1 MKLNQSRVFPVIMI
15 LIFGI
20 VNIFVPNGAVQ
31 ATGGFQASAEET
43 TQIDKF
49 VETMMD
55 KLQLPGVAIGIVRG
69 DQPLYLKGY
78 GVTGPQGQPV
88 TAQTPF
94 ILGSSTK
101 SFTALAIIQLVE
113 QGKVD
118 LEAPVRDYLP
128 QFEIADRE
136 ASGKILV
143 KHLLNQNS
151 GLSTYTGRLGF
162 AGTEPTIEELIRGFK
177 DTPLSEPVG
186 TTYQYS
192 NANYDILGGIVQ
204 SVSGMSYADY
214 VRKNIF
220 ELLDMKNSFTS
231 TLAAKKH
238 GLASGYQSIFGYMF
252 PTEQPDN
259 PSMLA
264 SAYLISSAEDMAH
277 YLISQLNDGNF
288 GDSSVASAESI
299 RRMHEPAVPD
309 PTINGHYG
317 MGWEIADGVVR
328 HQGDIENFHSSMV
341 LDGDTGIIVLINAHD
356 YLVRGGKFEM
366 ITDGI
371 RDILHG
377 RQPQT
382 DVGSV
387 MGTHL
392 ILDLVCLAVAVLLG
406 ISVVRLFKRKVRI
419 ACTPL
424 RNLLFVLFLLLFN
437 FAIPVVV
444 LYGAGRFVASWRVVC
459 SFLPG
464 LGHLVFLLCILAL
477 GIGVVKLILFVGNLR
492 RVIRI

>member
-1 MKLNQSRVFPVIMI
+1 MKSNRSKIFPVIMI

-20 VNIFVPNGAVQ
+20 VNIFGPNANVQ

-43 TQIDKF
+43 AQIDKF

-78 GVTGPQGQPV
+78 GVADPQGQPV

-94 ILGSSTK
+94 ILGSSSK
-101 SFTALAIIQLVE
+101 SFTALAIMQLTE

-118 LEAPVRDYLP
+118 LEAPVRGYLP
-128 QFEIADRE
+128 QFELADRK
-136 ASGKILV
+136 ASGKIRV
-143 KHLLNQNS
+143 KHLLNNNS
-151 GLSTYTGRLGF
+151 GLSTYTGRIGF
-162 AGTEPTIEELIRGFK
+162 VGTEPTIEKLIESLK
-177 DTPLSEPVG
+177 DAPINEPVG

-220 ELLDMKNSFTS
+220 EPLDMKNSFTS
-231 TLAAKKH
+231 TLAAKKQ

-252 PTEQPDN
+252 PTDQPDN
-259 PSMLA
+259 SSMLA

-277 YLISQLNDGNF
+277 YLMAQLNHGEF

-309 PTINGHYG
+309 PTINGYYG

-328 HQGDIENFHSSMV
+328 HQGDVENFHSSMV

-382 DVGSV
+382 DVGNV

-392 ILDLVCLAVAVLLG
+392 IIDFVVLAVAVLLG
-406 ISVVRLFKRKVRI
+406 ISVVRLFKRKGRI
-419 ACTPL
+419 TRTPL
-424 RNLLFVLFLLLFN
+424 RNLSSFLFVLMFN
-437 FAIPVVV
+437 FAVPVTV
-444 LYGAGRFVASWRVVC
+444 LYRAGCFVAPWRVLF
-459 SFLPG
+459 SWLPG
-464 LGHLVFLLCILAL
+464 IGPLVFLLCILAL

-492 RVIRI
+492 RDIRI